1 MKKVN
6 RTSHQ
11 FFPFGVFKYKR
22 KRGPSQ
28 KPPTIAQLEHQKKF
42 GVAAKFLSHVRKAIP
57 IITCKRKKR
66 DYDRYLAKMV
76 HGCGF
81 TGVFPNYELDYSNLE
96 LTSPGLGEMIYDA
109 KWCVQGVVQINWDM
123 WNSEANDDVFVFAY
137 NATAERSH
145 IFSKIAVRKDLEV
158 KVEIPDYCEDD
169 VVHIWVFFKSTDNQS
184 SSRSVY
190 FKLDTSHLQAGA
202 EPQ

>member
-1 MKKVN
+1 MKKIN

-42 GVAAKFLSHVRKAIP
+42 GVAAKFLAHVRTAIP

-81 TGVFPNYELDYSNLE
+81 TGDFPNYELDYSKLN
-96 LTSPGLGEMIYDA
+96 LTSTGVAQLGYEARWSVKGI
-109 KWCVQGVVQINWDM
+109 VQINWEM
-123 WNSEANDDVFVFAY
+123 WRGLDDDDLFLFAY
-137 NATAERSH
+137 NSTAERSH
-145 IFSKIAVRKDLEV
+145 VFSKIASRSDLEV
-158 KVEIPDYCEDD
+158 KVEIPDYCKDD

-184 SSRSVY
+184 SSDSVY
-190 FKLDTSHLQAGA
+190 FKLDTSPL
-202 EPQ
+202 

>member
-28 KPPTIAQLEHQKKF
+28 KSPTVAQLEHRKKF
-42 GVAAKFLSHVRKAIP
+42 GVAAKFLAHVRKAIP

-81 TGVFPNYELDYSNLE
+81 TGVFPNYELDYSKLN
-96 LTSPGLGEMIYDA
+96 LTSTGVAQLGYQARWSVKGI
-109 KWCVQGVVQINWDM
+109 VQINWEM
-123 WNSEANDDVFVFAY
+123 WRGLDDDDLFLFAY
-137 NATAERSH
+137 NSTAERSH
-145 IFSKIAVRKDLEV
+145 VFSKIASRSDLEV
-158 KVEIPDYCEDD
+158 KVEIPDYCKDD

-184 SSRSVY
+184 SSESVY
-190 FKLDTSHLQAGA
+190 FKLDTSPL
-202 EPQ
+202 